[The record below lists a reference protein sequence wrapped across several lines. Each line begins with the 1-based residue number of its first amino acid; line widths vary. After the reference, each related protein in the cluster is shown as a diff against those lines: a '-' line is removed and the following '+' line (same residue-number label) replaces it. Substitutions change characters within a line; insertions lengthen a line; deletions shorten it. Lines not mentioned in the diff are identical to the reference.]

1 MNNNNN
7 KIKKFAEKANEI
19 HLKPEERIFIKNNIE
34 SVIKSFPS
42 RDMDDVDLYRT
53 SIFSG
58 FFGIK
63 LNAASLAVLLV
74 IFILAGGGVAMAAE
88 KSLPGDL
95 LYPIKIHIN
104 ESAKSLTA
112 VSPEAKGKFEVEKL
126 EQRLQEAEILS
137 NRGELNPESRA
148 ILEKRLD
155 VEINNAKSRISN
167 LEADSKIEAAT
178 DISSRLEISLQAHEK
193 VLTFISGESAKNE
206 EIKPLI
212 EKIRGQAKEA
222 SERRVESEKK
232 ISSRAK
238 EVAASQLKEAST
250 RLEELKNTFV
260 KIEPNLDDLNKNN
273 IKNRIESSSK
283 LINQGQTDLNSGNFP
298 NSLKNFQKAQKIT
311 SEAKVFI
318 FARENLNLKISL
330 DAASSTDEDGQ
341 HWNEG
346 KSDQNDN
353 ADNKNENND
362 SENWKKLEELQKK
375 TDELQRLLEEKD

>member
-250 RLEELKNTFV
+250 RL
-260 KIEPNLDDLNKNN
+260 
-273 IKNRIESSSK
+273 
-283 LINQGQTDLNSGNFP
+283 
-298 NSLKNFQKAQKIT
+298 
-311 SEAKVFI
+311 
-318 FARENLNLKISL
+318 
-330 DAASSTDEDGQ
+330 
-341 HWNEG
+341 
-346 KSDQNDN
+346 
-353 ADNKNENND
+353 
-362 SENWKKLEELQKK
+362 
-375 TDELQRLLEEKD
+375 

>member
-58 FFGIK
+58 FFGVK

>member
-1 MNNNNN
+1 MWKTYLKNVN
-7 KIKKFAEKANEI
+7 K
-19 HLKPEERIFIKNNIE
+19 L
-34 SVIKSFPS
+34 
-42 RDMDDVDLYRT
+42 
-53 SIFSG
+53 G
-58 FFGIK
+58 
-63 LNAASLAVLLV
+63 
-74 IFILAGGGVAMAAE
+74 
-88 KSLPGDL
+88 
-95 LYPIKIHIN
+95 
-104 ESAKSLTA
+104 
-112 VSPEAKGKFEVEKL
+112 
-126 EQRLQEAEILS
+126 
-137 NRGELNPESRA
+137 
-148 ILEKRLD
+148 EKRLD

>member
-104 ESAKSLTA
+104 
-112 VSPEAKGKFEVEKL
+112 
-126 EQRLQEAEILS
+126 
-137 NRGELNPESRA
+137 
-148 ILEKRLD
+148 
-155 VEINNAKSRISN
+155 
-167 LEADSKIEAAT
+167 
-178 DISSRLEISLQAHEK
+178 
-193 VLTFISGESAKNE
+193 ESAKNE

>member
-58 FFGIK
+58 FFGVK

-74 IFILAGGGVAMAAE
+74 IFILAGGSVTMAAE

-112 VSPEAKGKFEVEKL
+112 VSPEAKGKFEIEKL
-126 EQRLQEAEILS
+126 EQRLKEAEILS
-137 NRGELNPESRA
+137 NRGELDPKSRA

-193 VLTFISGESAKNE
+193 VLTFISGDSAKNE

-212 EKIRGQAKEA
+212 EKIRGQA
-222 SERRVESEKK
+222 
-232 ISSRAK
+232 
-238 EVAASQLKEAST
+238 KEAST

>member
-1 MNNNNN
+1 MNNN

-58 FFGIK
+58 FFGVK

-74 IFILAGGGVAMAAE
+74 IFILAGGSVTMAAE

-112 VSPEAKGKFEVEKL
+112 VSPEAKGKFEIEKL
-126 EQRLQEAEILS
+126 EQRLKEAEILS
-137 NRGELNPESRA
+137 NRGELDPKSRA

-212 EKIRGQAKEA
+212 ERVRGQAKEA
-222 SERRVESEKK
+222 SERRAESEKK

-238 EVAASQLKEAST
+238 EVAASQLKEASA

-260 KIEPNLDDLNKNN
+260 KIEPNLDDLNKDN

-283 LINQGQTDLNSGNFP
+283 SINQGQTDLNSGNF
-298 NSLKNFQKAQKIT
+298 SGALKNFQKAQKIT

-318 FARENLNLKISL
+318 FARENLNLKIGL

-341 HWNEG
+341 NWDEEKN
-346 KSDQNDN
+346 DQNDN
-353 ADNKNENND
+353 DDNKNENND
-362 SENWKKLEELQKK
+362 SGNWKKLEELQKK
-375 TDELQRLLEEKD
+375 TDELQRLLEEKERN